1 MRNIVRYCIFSIWMV
16 AMISIVSCEKSI
28 IKEEKQSPVAVFES
42 LWSVMDTKYAL
53 FSYKKVDWKEVY
65 RKYRPMVSD
74 KISTQELFDIC
85 TAMLDQLMDG
95 HVALING
102 EQKYT
107 YNGYYNSYPHNF
119 SFDLLKEKYL
129 PGISYQGILAYTFID
144 QTGYLYIPSF
154 GEALTL
160 PDIDMVFEKF
170 AHLQG
175 LIIDVRD
182 NTGGG
187 SLKVD
192 RIVEKLIGKKMLLKY
207 DIYKRGPGHD
217 DFYPPEAKYLSPQ
230 NNILADKPILILTN
244 RRCFSSCND
253 FVLYM
258 SELPNVVVIGDQTG
272 GGGGTPFDYEL
283 PNGWVLKYSASMAVS
298 VAGANIEDGISP
310 DYYISNS
317 LDDESNGRDAIFK
330 FALEHLQ

>member
-1 MRNIVRYCIFSIWMV
+1 MRNVVSICMV
-16 AMISIVSCEKSI
+16 MMLFIVSCEKAI
-28 IKEEKQSPVAVFES
+28 IKEDKQNPVAVFES
-42 LWSVMDTKYAL
+42 LWHAMDTRYAL
-53 FSYKKVDWKEVY
+53 FSYKKVDWKEAY

-74 KISTQELFDIC
+74 KTSTGELFDIC

-102 EQKYT
+102 EQKHTYT
-107 YNGYYNSYPHNF
+107 GYYNSYPHNF
-119 SFDLLKEKYL
+119 NFGLLKEKYL
-129 PGISYQGILAYTFID
+129 PGINYQGTLAYTFIE
-144 QTGYLYIPSF
+144 QFGYLHIPSF
-154 GEALTL
+154 GEELTL
-160 PDIDMVFEKF
+160 ADIDRVFEKL
-170 AHLQG
+170 ADVEG

-182 NTGGG
+182 NGGGG

-192 RIVEKLIGKKMLLKY
+192 RIVEKLLPEKMLLKY

-217 DFYPPEAKYLSPQ
+217 DFLPPEAKYLAPRHPV
-230 NNILADKPILILTN
+230 LAGKPLLILTN

-258 SELPNVVVIGDQTG
+258 SELPNAVIIGDQTG
-272 GGGGTPFDYEL
+272 GGSGTPFDYEL
-283 PNGWVLKYSASMAVS
+283 PNGWVLKYAASMAVS
-298 VAGANIEDGISP
+298 VEGTNIEGGIAP
-310 DYYISNS
+310 DHFVSNS

>member
-1 MRNIVRYCIFSIWMV
+1 MRNIVRCCIFSIWMV
-16 AMISIVSCEKSI
+16 MMMLIVSCEKSI
-28 IKEEKQSPVAVFES
+28 IKEEKQNGVAVFES

-53 FSYKKVDWKEVY
+53 FRYKKVDWKEVY

-74 KISTQELFDIC
+74 KISTRELFDIC
-85 TAMLDQLMDG
+85 TAMLDQLTDG

-107 YNGYYNSYPHNF
+107 YSGYYNSYPHNF
-119 SFDLLKEKYL
+119 NFDLLKEKYL

-144 QTGYLYIPSF
+144 QIGYLHIPSF
-154 GEALTL
+154 GEGLTL
-160 PDIDMVFEKF
+160 PDIDRVFEKL
-170 AHLQG
+170 ADVKG

-230 NNILADKPILILTN
+230 NNILAGKPILVLTN

-298 VAGANIEDGISP
+298 VAGTNIEDGVSP

-330 FALEHLQ
+330 FALEYLQ

>member
-1 MRNIVRYCIFSIWMV
+1 
-16 AMISIVSCEKSI
+16 MISIVSCEKSI
-28 IKEEKQSPVAVFES
+28 IKEEKQNRVAVFES
-42 LWSVMDTKYAL
+42 LWRVMDAKYAL
-53 FSYKKVDWKEVY
+53 FSYKKMDWKEIY
-65 RKYRPMVSD
+65 GKYRPMVSD
-74 KISTQELFDIC
+74 EISTKELFDIC
-85 TAMLDQLMDG
+85 SAMLDELTDG

-102 EQKYT
+102 EQKHIYT
-107 YNGYYNSYPHNF
+107 GYYSSYPHNF

-129 PGISYQGILAYTFID
+129 PGIQYQGILAYTFVD
-144 QTGYLYIPSF
+144 RFGYVHIPSF
-154 GEALTL
+154 GEGLTL
-160 PDIDMVFEKF
+160 ADIDGLFEKLTP
-170 AHLQG
+170 LQG

-182 NTGGG
+182 NSGGG

-192 RIVEKLIGKKMLLKY
+192 RIVEKLVDKKRLLKY
-207 DIYKRGPGHD
+207 DLYKRGAGHD
-217 DFYPPEAKYLSPQ
+217 DFYPPEAKYLAPKH
-230 NNILADKPILILTN
+230 NILAGKPIVVLTN

-317 LDDESNGRDAIFK
+317 LDDDSNGRDAIFK
-330 FALEHLQ
+330 FALEYLQ

>member
-1 MRNIVRYCIFSIWMV
+1 MRNVVVSILMITVIF
-16 AMISIVSCEKSI
+16 IVSCEKAV
-28 IKEEKQSPVAVFES
+28 IKAAQQSPVAVFES
-42 LWSVMDTKYAL
+42 LWSTMDIKYAL
-53 FSYKKVDWKEVY
+53 FSYKKIDWREVY

-74 KISTQELFDIC
+74 KTSTQELFDIC
-85 TAMLDQLMDG
+85 SDMLDQLTDG

-119 SFDLLKEKYL
+119 SFGLLKEKYL
-129 PGISYQGILAYTFID
+129 PDVSYQGIMAYTFID
-144 QTGYLYIPSF
+144 KLGYLHIPSF
-154 GEALTL
+154 GEELTL
-160 PDIDMVFEKF
+160 PDIDRVFEK
-170 AHLQG
+170 LVNVQG

-182 NTGGG
+182 NSGGG

-192 RIVEKLIGKKMLLKY
+192 RIVEKLIAEKMLLKY

-217 DFYPPEAKYLSPQ
+217 DFYPPEAKYLSPK
-230 NNILADKPILILTN
+230 NNILAGKPIVVLTN
-244 RRCFSSCND
+244 KRCFSSCND

-258 SELPNVVVIGDQTG
+258 SELPNVVVTGDQTG

-298 VAGANIEDGISP
+298 VAGVNIEDGVAP
-310 DYYISNS
+310 DYFISNS